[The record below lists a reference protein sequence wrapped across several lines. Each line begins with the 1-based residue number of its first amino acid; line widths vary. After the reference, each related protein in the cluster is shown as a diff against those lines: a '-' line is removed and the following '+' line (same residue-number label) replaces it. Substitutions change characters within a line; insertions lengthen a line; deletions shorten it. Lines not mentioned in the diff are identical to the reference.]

1 GDWLIHINYGIGQ
14 VIGIEEK
21 NCLMKINSF
30 TAFGHKKTMVFFGY
44 RLRRRQKMIVSA
56 PSFSKIAW
64 YLNGLPVWKSL
75 HSPAVSS

>member
-1 GDWLIHINYGIGQ
+1 MRSHEQVYAVGDWLIHIHYGIGQ
-14 VIGIEEK
+14 
-21 NCLMKINSF
+21 
-30 TAFGHKKTMVFFGY
+30 VFFGY